1 MQNLSQQMQNYYK
14 SQIAV
19 LEKHN
24 LVYISI
30 KLTYTYNEEK
40 KKFIKSL
47 PDTKAQQ
54 KRGEVI
60 DWDLSLGLYG
70 DNIVREKRLFNLA
83 KHTGVAVM
91 MGEKYGGKI
100 LIDIDNV
107 DNTID
112 IWNDLLLEN

>member
-40 KKFIKSL
+40 KL
-47 PDTKAQQ
+47 
-54 KRGEVI
+54 
-60 DWDLSLGLYG
+60 
-70 DNIVREKRLFNLA
+70 
-83 KHTGVAVM
+83 
-91 MGEKYGGKI
+91 
-100 LIDIDNV
+100 
-107 DNTID
+107 
-112 IWNDLLLEN
+112 